1 MTHWRVAALADDLTG
16 ALEVGSKF
24 ACRGLDARVF
34 AWPNLDFEMPCGV
47 LVVDA
52 ETRMLSGSAAAERM
66 RALSG
71 EIARRGAE
79 LIYHKTD
86 STLRGNIA
94 AEIRALGD
102 VFGEREIVFAPA
114 YPALGRVVRGG
125 RLYVEGRP
133 VEETAFARDPTHPVR
148 TGDIRALVEGVPRV
162 TIADGA
168 SEADL
173 EATARD
179 VMRRAG
185 SLIACGPAGLAAHLA
200 SGFGEKTEIA
210 WPRLP
215 RALVVNGSL
224 HERSLEQA
232 RRAREAWRQ
241 RAGWDFCDRE
251 TAARRWAEG
260 GYDGAIVFGGD
271 TAYRILAARGFPP
284 LVPLGEILPGVPV
297 TRCGDTWL
305 VTKAGGFGEPDL
317 LCRLR
322 ELLGQ

>member
-1 MTHWRVAALADDLTG
+1 MTRWRVAALADDLTG
-16 ALEVGSKF
+16 ALEVGAKF
-24 ACRGLDARVF
+24 ASRGLDARVF
-34 AWPNLDFEMPCGV
+34 AWPNLDIETPCGV

-52 ETRMLSGSAAAERM
+52 ETRMLSASEAAERM
-66 RALSG
+66 RALAC

-94 AEIRALGD
+94 AEMGALGD

-125 RLYVEGRP
+125 RLYVESRP
-133 VEETAFARDPTHPVR
+133 VEETAFALDPTHPVR
-148 TGDIRALVEGVPRV
+148 TGDIQALVEGVPRV

-173 EATARD
+173 DATAGE
-179 VMRRAG
+179 VLRRAG
-185 SLIACGPAGLAAHLA
+185 SLIACGAAGLAAHLA

-210 WPRLP
+210 WPRLH

-224 HERSLEQA
+224 HERSLEQV
-232 RRAREAWRQ
+232 RRARQAWRG
-241 RAGWDFCDRE
+241 RPDWDFCDRDA
-251 TAARRWAEG
+251 AARQWAEG

-271 TAYRILAARGFPP
+271 TAYRILAARDFPA
-284 LVPLGEILPGVPV
+284 LAPLGEILPGVPV
-297 TRCGDTWL
+297 TRCGDSWL
-305 VTKAGGFGEPDL
+305 VTKAGGFGAPDL